1 MFDKLYVL
9 AKGGLCLYSGRPQD
23 LGSYLSE
30 CRIFCTESQFPIEVL
45 LKIAYFGESDDQ
57 VIQLAN
63 KTSEERVNLLNRCE
77 NETHLFPDGIPF
89 ESKKFKLIDIWYL
102 LLRTM
107 TNTYISQWKSL
118 VTQILFY
125 IIFPLILTKSYN
137 SEIGKP
143 DGCYSFSLN
152 QNTNCFKQ
160 LDYDSLLDQNT
171 KFQFFTLLLFMFIQ
185 LAVTTLTFP
194 TDVKIFLNEHRNSKS

>member
-30 CRIFCTESQFPIEVL
+30 CRIFCTETQFPIEVL
-45 LKIAYFGESDDQ
+45 LKIASNGKDDDQ
-57 VIQLAN
+57 VIKLAN
-63 KTSEERVNLLNRCE
+63 KTTEEKENLLNRCK

-89 ESKKFKLIDIWYL
+89 KSKNFKLIDMWYL

-107 TNTYISQWKSL
+107 TKTYISQWKSL
-118 VTQILFY
+118 ITQILFY
-125 IIFPLILTKSYN
+125 IFVPLIMTKLYN

-143 DGCYSFSLN
+143 DGCYSFLFN
-152 QNTNCFKQ
+152 QSTNCFKQ

-171 KFQFFTLLLFMFIQ
+171 KFHFFTSVIVMFIQ
-185 LAVTTLTFP
+185 LSVTTLTFP
-194 TDVKIFLNEHRNSKS
+194 TDVKIFLNEHQNSKF